1 METAAKNNPAKFIK
15 SNFVSSSLNTY
26 ILKITG
32 ISMDILEK
40 TVATATLYFWTVMAI
55 RKKVKMKTPPSAT
68 GYRIHD
74 SDKIETFLNK
84 SPP

>member
-1 METAAKNNPAKFIK
+1 METAPRNNPAKFII
-15 SNFVSSSLNTY
+15 SNFVSSRLNTY

-40 TVATATLYFWTVMAI
+40 TVATATLYFWTVIAI
-55 RKKVKMKTPPSAT
+55 RKKVRIKTAPSDI

-74 SDKIETFLNK
+74 SDKIEAFSIK
-84 SPP
+84 SLP